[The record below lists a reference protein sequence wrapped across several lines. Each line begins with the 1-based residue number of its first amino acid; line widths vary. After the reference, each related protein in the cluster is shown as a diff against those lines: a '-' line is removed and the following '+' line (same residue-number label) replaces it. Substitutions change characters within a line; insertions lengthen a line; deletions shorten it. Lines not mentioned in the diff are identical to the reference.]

1 MRVWTYLEAL
11 SDAAKTIPYGYSN
24 SRHKSIKVSKLLS
37 SLPPFG
43 GGRGGSSFLTY
54 CPAVALFWHP
64 WGRLRT

>member
-24 SRHKSIKVSKLLS
+24 SRHKSIKVSKLLP

-43 GGRGGSSFLTY
+43 GVGGE
-54 CPAVALFWHP
+54 ALF
-64 WGRLRT
+64 